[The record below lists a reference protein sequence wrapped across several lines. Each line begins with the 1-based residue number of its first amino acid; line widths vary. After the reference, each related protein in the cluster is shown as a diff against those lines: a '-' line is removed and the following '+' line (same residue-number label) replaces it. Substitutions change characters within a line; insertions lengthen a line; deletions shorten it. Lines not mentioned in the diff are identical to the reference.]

1 MREMPRGCHRHY
13 GQRTRV
19 IWKRCGYWLDEGKR
33 AVYLLFDAILCRQW
47 FELLNAFFQSGD
59 PDKCDYFGNTALH
72 LAAARGN
79 IQCVDFLVKFGCSVY
94 ELDVDRH
101 TAKDLAAINNQE
113 MVLRY
118 LDAAIANL
126 ELTDK

>member
-1 MREMPRGCHRHY
+1 MCERM
-13 GQRTRV
+13 
-19 IWKRCGYWLDEGKR
+19 
-33 AVYLLFDAILCRQW
+33 LLLHFISCLVVFIVC
-47 FELLNAFFQSGD
+47 SGD
-59 PDKCDYFGNTALH
+59 PDKSDYFGNTALH
-72 LAAARGN
+72 LAAARGH
-79 IQCVDFLVKFGCSVY
+79 IQCVDFLVKFGCNIH

-113 MVLRY
+113 NILRY